1 MKKRLDQLQFFRFLI
16 FLSVILVHADTY
28 TSHVKN
34 IAIPISL
41 SGMVFF
47 FILSGFLTGYG
58 KYGEAVELSLR
69 SILTYVWRKL
79 KKFYP
84 IYLFSVI
91 AQVVFTSIPWHIANF
106 EFAEAVPDIL
116 VVLKH
121 ALLLQ
126 AWIPHGYFAYIGGSW
141 FLSAILFLYVI
152 TLPLLKVLNTIKEDF
167 RSRCK
172 KLLPLLAVC
181 LIYSLVFNRLGA
193 QRNLEF
199 FTHVFPL
206 IRIGEYFAGMILG
219 QLVRQF
225 LCEKPDFPAEK
236 KGLLSILEVCSL
248 AFAVLL
254 AAVFPPKGDFWY
266 SRDVYWIL
274 PNMILITVFSF
285 GAGPVSALFKN
296 QHLVYLGDIAF
307 ECYIL
312 HTLVLSL
319 YHAVSPDYGG
329 ITIFGNFCSFMFCL
343 MTTVFLSTLIHK
355 RKS

>member
-1 MKKRLDQLQFFRFLI
+1 MKKRLDQFQSFRFLV

-58 KYGEAVELSLR
+58 KYGETVELSLR
-69 SILTYVWRKL
+69 SIFTYVWRKL

-84 IYLFSVI
+84 LYLFSVL

-141 FLSAILFLYVI
+141 FLSAILFLYAI
-152 TLPLLKVLNTIKEDF
+152 TLPLLTVINSIKGDF
-167 RSRCK
+167 KSRFK

-181 LIYSLVFNRLGA
+181 LVYSIAFNLFGA
-193 QRNLEF
+193 RRNLEF
-199 FTHVFPL
+199 FTHVLPL
-206 IRIGEYFAGMILG
+206 LRIGEYFAGMILG
-219 QLVRQF
+219 QLVRQY
-225 LCEKPDFPAEK
+225 LCEKPGFPAEK
-236 KGLLSILEVCSL
+236 KKIISILEIAALTFST
-248 AFAVLL
+248 LL
-254 AAVFPPKGDFWY
+254 AVVFAPKGDFWY
-266 SRDVYWIL
+266 SRDVYWII

-296 QHLVYLGDIAF
+296 RYLVFLGDIAF

-312 HTLVLSL
+312 HTLILSL

-329 ITIFGNFCSFMFCL
+329 ITVLGNFCSFIFCL
-343 MTTVFLSTLIHK
+343 LTTVFLSALIHK